1 MAEPSRSRRASRA
14 SRSTEP
20 ARRRLSREPLT
31 RWRRRV
37 TSESAPWPARPQ
49 RADERARDGLT
60 DARDDPAHAVRFVRV
75 LTVGSRERT
84 VEGSLTT
91 TGPHRREASREARP
105 EARDSREHAPQRG
118 EDVIRGRG
126 AVDNDPPVRL
136 RGREREIRRA
146 NALVE
151 RAIEVRL
158 EPGGLR
164 GRLAG
169 QPDLDGEIEE
179 DRAVGPQAARG
190 KPEHRAQLIER
201 QLAAAALVRE
211 RRVRVP
217 VGDHEGTATECR
229 PDHLVDELDARSA
242 EEERVGA
249 LRQADPDR
257 AGVHEDRADTLAC
270 PLYTSPS
277 PRDRTR

>member
-75 LTVGSRERT
+75 LTVVSRERT

-105 EARDSREHAPQRG
+105 EARDPGEHAPQRG
-118 EDVIRGRG
+118 EDVI
-126 AVDNDPPVRL
+126 PVSYTHLTLPTIL
-136 RGREREIRRA
+136 R
-146 NALVE
+146 V
-151 RAIEVRL
+151 
-158 EPGGLR
+158 
-164 GRLAG
+164 
-169 QPDLDGEIEE
+169 
-179 DRAVGPQAARG
+179 
-190 KPEHRAQLIER
+190 
-201 QLAAAALVRE
+201 
-211 RRVRVP
+211 
-217 VGDHEGTATECR
+217 
-229 PDHLVDELDARSA
+229 
-242 EEERVGA
+242 
-249 LRQADPDR
+249 
-257 AGVHEDRADTLAC
+257 
-270 PLYTSPS
+270 
-277 PRDRTR
+277 